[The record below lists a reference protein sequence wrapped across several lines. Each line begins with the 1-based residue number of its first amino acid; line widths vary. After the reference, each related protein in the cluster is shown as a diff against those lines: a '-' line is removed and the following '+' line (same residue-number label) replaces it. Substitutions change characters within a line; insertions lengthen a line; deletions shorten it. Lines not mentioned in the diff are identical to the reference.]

1 MTITRHLLISIA
13 CVLTWI
19 SVAPAAITLPPVIS
33 DHMVIQ
39 ADTAAPIFG
48 TAAPGEAITVEIKG
62 QTQKTVADASGKWL
76 VKLQPLAAGGPLELT
91 VSGTNTITVQDVLV
105 GEVWLASGQSNMA
118 MTLGRCTD
126 GAAVAAKANYPT
138 IRYLRH
144 YADTPEFVRMKW
156 VVVTPK
162 IAPLMSGACYYF
174 ATNLQQTHKGPIGII
189 DNSVSGAIGKSFLS
203 KEALDGDSK
212 LKALLNTTEFGENF
226 EGGFRPLIP
235 FAIRGVLWYQGEGD
249 RGAADVYASIL
260 PALIN
265 DWRTQWKDQNLPVI
279 VVQLANAFA
288 KTAEP
293 RGGEDCQLRDV
304 QLRTVQKVKNTALVV
319 AIDIGVEDVHFPN
332 KKVLGERL
340 AIAARGL
347 AYGEKIEIS
356 GPIFESAKF
365 QGGKAIASFTHVGG
379 GLVAKGGKLTGF
391 ALSGADG
398 KWVWAE
404 AKIEG
409 QTVVVTSAQIPSPTA
424 VRYAW
429 EKNPDCNLYN
439 KEGLPA
445 SPFGQ

>member
-1 MTITRHLLISIA
+1 MTITRNLFIFAI
-13 CVLTWI
+13 CVLAWMSMAHATI
-19 SVAPAAITLPPVIS
+19 ALPPVIS

-48 TAAPGEAITVEIKG
+48 TAAPGEAITVEING

-76 VKLQPLAAGGPLELT
+76 VKLQPQTAGGPFELK
-91 VSGTNTITVQDVLV
+91 VSGTNSITVQDVLV

-118 MTLGRCTD
+118 MALGRCAD
-126 GAAVAAKANYPT
+126 GAAVAAKANHPT

-174 ATNLQQTHKGPIGII
+174 ATNLQEKRKGPIGII
-189 DNSVSGAIGKSFLS
+189 DNSVSGATGKSFLS
-203 KEALDGDSK
+203 KESLDGDAK

-226 EGGFRPLIP
+226 EGGFRSLIP
-235 FAIRGVLWYQGEGD
+235 YAIRGVLWYQGEGD
-249 RGAADVYASIL
+249 RGRADVYASIL

-265 DWRTQWKDQNLPVI
+265 DWRMHWNDQNLPVI

-288 KTAEP
+288 KTTEP

-304 QLRTVQKVKNTALVV
+304 QLKTVQKTRNTALVV
-319 AIDIGVEDVHFPN
+319 TIDIGVEDVHYPN
-332 KKVLGERL
+332 KEALGERL

-356 GPIFESAKF
+356 GPIFEAVRF
-365 QGGKAIASFTHVGG
+365 ENGKAIVAFTHVGG
-379 GLVAKGGKLTGF
+379 GLVARGDKLIGF
-391 ALSGADG
+391 ALSGEDGAWVRADATIDG
-398 KWVWAE
+398 KS
-404 AKIEG
+404 
-409 QTVVVTSAQIPSPTA
+409 VVVTSDKVPAPTA

-445 SPFGQ
+445 SPFGP

>member
-1 MTITRHLLISIA
+1 MTITRHLFISVT
-13 CVLTWI
+13 CVLAWM

-39 ADTAAPIFG
+39 ADAAAPIYG

-76 VKLQPLAAGGPLELT
+76 VKLEPLAAGGPLELK
-91 VSGTNTITVQDVLV
+91 VSGTNTITVTDVLV

-174 ATNLQQTHKGPIGII
+174 ATNLQEKHQSPIGII

-203 KEALDGDSK
+203 KEALESDPK

-226 EGGFRPLIP
+226 EGGFRSLIP
-235 FAIRGVLWYQGEGD
+235 YAIRGVLWYQGEGD
-249 RGAADVYASIL
+249 RGRSDVYASIL

-265 DWRTQWKDQNLPVI
+265 DWRTHWKNEKLPVI
-279 VVQLANAFA
+279 IVQLANAFA
-288 KTAEP
+288 KTPEP

-304 QLRTVQKVKNTALVV
+304 QLKTVQKTANTALVV
-319 AIDIGVEDVHFPN
+319 TIDIGVEDVHYPN
-332 KKVLGERL
+332 KKTLGERM

-365 QGGKAIASFTHVGG
+365 QGYKAIISFTHVGG
-379 GLVAKGGKLTGF
+379 GLMAKGDTLTGF

-398 KWVWAE
+398 KWVRAE
-404 AKIEG
+404 AKIDA
-409 QTVVVTSAQIPSPTA
+409 QTVTVTSAKVPSPTA

-429 EKNPDCNLYN
+429 DKNPDCNLYN

-445 SPFGQ
+445 SPFGP